1 MSNQE
6 FTIHPMTAPLGAEIH
21 GLDISEPL
29 EDATAEKLR
38 TAWVEYKVLFFREQ
52 ELTPDQHKQFAHYF
66 GEFQAPGF
74 VPTLPDHPEVKRQ
87 EQPNKTNLSANII
100 WHTDD
105 IFNDIP
111 SNGSVL
117 YALDVPERGG
127 DTLWCDLE
135 AAYEALS
142 DTMKDLLSGLK
153 ARHVPLND
161 MRGMITAFGID
172 GFASSYK
179 SITPSEHPVLK
190 THPVTGRTCLYVNEQ
205 NTVEIVG
212 MTRSESDAL
221 LGFLFEH
228 SQRPDFHCR
237 FSWRKGSVA
246 FWDNRC
252 TMHRGLPNFMQAHR
266 LMHRVAIAGTERP
279 YYEPRA

>member
-1 MSNQE
+1 
-6 FTIHPMTAPLGAEIH
+6 MTSPLGAEVQD
-21 GLDISEPL
+21 LDISQTLDES
-29 EDATAEKLR
+29 TVEKL
-38 TAWVEYKVLFFREQ
+38 TEAWVEHKVLFFRDQ
-52 ELTPDQHKQFAHYF
+52 ELTPDQHKQFAQYF
-66 GEFQAPGF
+66 GEFQGPGF

-111 SNGSVL
+111 SKASIL

-135 AAYEALS
+135 AAFDALS
-142 DTMKDLLSGLK
+142 DTMKDLLAGLK
-153 ARHVPLND
+153 ARHVPLAD
-161 MRGMITAFGID
+161 FQGMIRAFGVEA
-172 GFASSYK
+172 FASSYK
-179 SITPSEHPVLK
+179 NITPSEHPILK
-190 THPVTGRTCLYVNEQ
+190 THPVTGRTSLTINEQ

-212 MTRSESDAL
+212 MTRKESAAL
-221 LGFLFEH
+221 LGFLIDH
-228 SQRPDFHCR
+228 VQQPDFHCR

-246 FWDNRC
+246 FWDNRS

-279 YYEPRA
+279 YYQPSGRP